1 MRKRVLL
8 GAGAATTAALAA
20 GYPLLWRP
28 ACLTWGA
35 SVVEV
40 CREMPGDALLPA
52 APLVTTRAVTVD
64 APPSAIWPWLL
75 QMGPRRGGAYTYD
88 WIENLMGLD
97 MHSADRIIPGFQ
109 DLKPGDAMPLGRN
122 GPVLEVAELDP
133 ERALVFFSQ
142 DGAWVWSF
150 GLHPCGGGT
159 RLVSRNRIQ
168 PPDPSPLS
176 RLFTLYVMEPGS
188 LVMER
193 RMLLGIKSRA
203 ESLESSLT
211 RGPVPPNR

>member
-1 MRKRVLL
+1 MQKRTVMRAAGT
-8 GAGAATTAALAA
+8 GAAALAA
-20 GYPLLWRP
+20 AYPWLWRH

-35 SVVEV
+35 SAVEV
-40 CREMPGDALLPA
+40 RREMPGDKLLPG

-64 APPSAIWPWLL
+64 AEPGAVWPWLV

-97 MHSADRIIPGFQ
+97 MHSADRILPEVQ
-109 DLKPGDAMPLGRN
+109 DLKLGDTFALGEK
-122 GPVLEVAELDP
+122 GAVLEVAELDP
-133 ERALVFFSQ
+133 ERALVFRSQ

-150 GLHPCGGGT
+150 GLYQRDGET

-168 PPDPSPLS
+168 PPDPSPLY
-176 RLFTLYVMEPGS
+176 RLLFLYVMQPGS

-193 RMLLGIKSRA
+193 KMLRGIKSRA
-203 ESLESSLT
+203 ERLHGS
-211 RGPVPPNR
+211 R